1 MTEAQSYCR
10 EKYTD
15 LATVD
20 DMEDV
25 KTLNEMA
32 DLSKMK
38 YKEYSHVSSHVALF
52 YFRHFK
58 CTVARVK
65 GVTGD
70 CGGQIGES
78 IEGPSSLLQRPEL
91 PLCVYEPHFSE
102 TRRRR
107 KKCRT

>member
-1 MTEAQSYCR
+1 MCMCVSTGLCAVSSHVQRQYHFVYELKNMTEAQSYCR

-58 CTVARVK
+58 CTVHKRIIHLVREFLS
-65 GVTGD
+65 T
-70 CGGQIGES
+70 CM
-78 IEGPSSLLQRPEL
+78 
-91 PLCVYEPHFSE
+91 
-102 TRRRR
+102 
-107 KKCRT
+107 